1 VYNPYEYF
9 PVLVGLALGIVF
21 AVFFYRVG
29 EIEYEKGTLFCL
41 VSIAIS
47 VVVSFLLHWGALGGV
62 TSQLLL
68 FLAMWVFNV
77 QRNKL

>member
-29 EIEYEKGTLFCL
+29 EIEYEKGTLICL

>member
-1 VYNPYEYF
+1 MYNPYEYF

>member
-9 PVLVGLALGIVF
+9 PVLVGLALGLVF

>member
-1 VYNPYEYF
+1 MYNPYEYF
-9 PVLVGLALGIVF
+9 PVLVGLALGLVF